1 MYMFETL
8 NCGERTCQIIFS
20 DYKHITLNFVDY
32 RICISS
38 HPYDSPTAVDS
49 FWYRVLDGTARMYQ
63 IFTAKVKT
71 GVYGA
76 IFGLV

>member
-1 MYMFETL
+1 MASLLAKYSSQTASTFHY
-8 NCGERTCQIIFS
+8 I
-20 DYKHITLNFVDY
+20 FVDY
-32 RICISS
+32 RICVSS